1 MCRFISAVLP
11 SHADVEAVAAIFRA
25 HGRFFSPMR
34 ADSAIVAS
42 FAPGERLFGTTPGHC
57 DCGTPLGSAHDAS
70 SARRDD
76 PEIETARLRRK
87 GWSEAKIARALE
99 QRAEAKARPPRPRAE
114 PEITSLRVWRTLI
127 EAVLASRATPSL
139 GVVLHGMEHP
149 NDFEDFPVSG
159 RERIP
164 RDRLDEAVLAS
175 MRDDTL
181 YDFVR

>member
-11 SHADVEAVAAIFRA
+11 GNADADAVAAIFRA
-25 HGRFFSPMR
+25 HGRFFSPRR

-76 PEIETARLRRK
+76 PEIEAARLRRK
-87 GWSEAKIARALE
+87 GWSEAKIARAIE
-99 QRAEAKARPPRPRAE
+99 QRAEAKSRPPRPSAE
-114 PEITSLRVWRTLI
+114 PEITSLRVWRALI

-139 GVVLHGMEHP
+139 GLVLHGMEHP
-149 NDFEDFPVSG
+149 NDFENFPVSG
-159 RERIP
+159 RERIA
-164 RDRLDEAVLAS
+164 RKLLSEAVLAS
-175 MRDDTL
+175 MREDTL
-181 YDFVR
+181 YDFAR